1 MHVDAILISI
11 LKYCLIVELFEM
23 WRSALP
29 PPPVARFSW
38 ATHLGV
44 WRLNLSGFG
53 SGSYYFS
60 SFPSRCQQKICFFR
74 FFWLINYPRY
84 TFTSVLKDNSLL
96 YLEVAILYKS
106 RFFLIFFCLLKEG
119 SGSGSV
125 QISADPEHCR

>member
-29 PPPVARFSW
+29 PSPVARFSW

-60 SFPSRCQQKICFFR
+60 SSVASRCQQKICFCSG
-74 FFWLINYPRY
+74 FFGLLI
-84 TFTSVLKDNSLL
+84 
-96 YLEVAILYKS
+96 ILDTHLQQS
-106 RFFLIFFCLLKEG
+106 
-119 SGSGSV
+119 
-125 QISADPEHCR
+125 